1 MLEVKKER
9 RVKERLKNNI
19 EALYIFDIMP
29 QFIYRPLAQAN
40 KTISHLQ
47 KPVSGGDVAIGTQN
61 SISLDEFKEKRVE
74 PRHKLSGAIH
84 EKLMKLNVDDEQKK
98 KKRKEMK
105 PIVFSL

>member
-1 MLEVKKER
+1 MLELKKER

-19 EALYIFDIMP
+19 ETLYIIMP
-29 QFIYRPLAQAN
+29 QFIYRPLSQAN
-40 KTISHLQ
+40 HTISHIQ